1 MRKDQRILI
10 EKIFVSDFSLH
21 RVVGVLRR
29 ETKKL
34 ARVFLSVVEKKGL
47 IFIFVLF
54 GVCAEVLGKK
64 ILCNSDLIGVQSST
78 ASDKWIMHTGNCVS
92 CNQVQ

>member
-1 MRKDQRILI
+1 MKRK
-10 EKIFVSDFSLH
+10 SS
-21 RVVGVLRR
+21 RVL
-29 ETKKL
+29 
-34 ARVFLSVVEKKGL
+34 LSAVEKKGL

-54 GVCAEVLGKK
+54 GVCAGVLEEK

-78 ASDKWIMHTGNCVS
+78 ASDKWIMHTGNCVP